1 MKNKLGRND
10 ICGCG
15 RGLKYKKCCLP
26 KGLSYIKDSNNNTSE
41 VYNGELKQFFSQYY
55 YIDLASFFGAVSL
68 NVSNHGKN
76 VRLDFLTLA
85 ALMYGSRD
93 EKKSFDLDLLQK
105 FLNTKYRHHHFEDPV
120 DNFFTRNICY
130 QNGNATVYEGIFTY
144 GADILQNQITVLN
157 NFAAD
162 FPIKFLKESGSLIN
176 FFLEISCTLSIRFEH
191 SNNMYEAWSNI
202 PNEIEM
208 NPQGL
213 EPYKLWFENTQIQG
227 LCKFC
232 KIETSVLD
240 EFCIN
245 PSAIIEDELHIE
257 NNDNNPLIQK
267 PLIRTHEGLCII
279 SPTNLLICLVHS
291 IWTKVINYELSEKF
305 VTNYHRV
312 HLAELLKI
320 LHKLDYKLLINLNP
334 TQDIRELP
342 NYLIYGFDTDK
353 ILLLVIQYEMLEDYD
368 VTNITSMYNVYYS
381 KFYQDQVDD
390 IIKQNHR
397 LFENK
402 NLQVMCIT
410 STVGRNVAILSDVE
424 GKCILGSIY
433 DIFVILN
440 SGINSSLDLWYYSK
454 VEEQFSKNTE
464 FAPLN
469 SSLDRFSLY
478 YKNKSFYMSDDQI
491 PDYLAIV
498 TDGNFELVKQG
509 VLEKGQ
515 INALYNSDQHNYP
528 VYLTVEKY
536 NDYVY
541 RYYNIHRISE
551 RLEFHIPNEN
561 ISIWVKSKL
570 QNDIIPKE
578 LKNAYWE
585 YCEAICFWLSEISMS
600 LSDIFSQR
608 NSKLP
613 KVVDIVF
620 DLGNHI
626 LPSDRDLKNVDFDF
640 DKINKSFSI
649 NLNEI
654 GFSIE
659 IPVDFGEVAILKNNT
674 ADRILILNL
683 LKGFQLLLEK
693 FGIILNDNQIDEII
707 ERHAPLG
714 LKKYLLIMSSSD
726 NLAFDNRYLNFKLK
740 TIFSGYNYELL
751 FDKIISLLEVNCP
764 PVGEITDKS
773 EKLKLCEDI
782 TLLLAKEISD
792 NLKKYNSF
800 ELLEN
805 LLRRYEVTLH
815 HNEIY
820 RLRIPT
826 LMHCYQDKWDIQEEI
841 KENAELNDKSTLA
854 LRNIIEYVASEN
866 SFGKDVVTTEV
877 IDDLV
882 SLITMLN
889 FFGHYH
895 DIIEFDLFETKM
907 WILKSDRIG
916 HNLKEIEALFME
928 KFTKHRSGQLIT
940 DAIEYY
946 YSDEE
951 KNSNK
956 FKISDNLYEKLSDS
970 FLADYNISHKN
981 LRNIVD
987 YLIEMPFEIETD
999 VVKMEKTLL
1008 IDKIYN
1014 YFSKDINDDHINSGL
1029 DFLSLKNRN
1038 GMLTKLPAEY
1048 DLSDVFP
1055 WKFNRRLSYLYKPL
1069 IEFVDEDKKEY
1080 ILYSPRHL
1088 DKSFRYLASKLSNGQ
1103 FKGKSKGMVTSV
1115 VGEIAKLKGKN
1126 HQQNIVDFFSEFPKV
1141 KIYEE
1146 FNIGTD
1152 SSFDP
1157 NANLGDIDVL
1167 VIDFENKVILCIESK
1182 NTEESKNMREF
1193 AQEAK
1198 DYLGEN
1204 GYVFKHRRRHNWA
1217 QRNVDRIG
1225 TRYQSKLPDFEI
1237 KSCMITKH
1245 KLAIQFMSDKK
1256 IDFPIFTLGDFE
1268 NNKMLEIYE
1277 KISNILLSD

>member
-10 ICGCG
+10 LCGCG
-15 RGLKYKKCCLP
+15 SGLKFKKCCLP
-26 KGLSYIKDSNNNTSE
+26 KGISFYKDKSE
-41 VYNGELKQFFSQYY
+41 IVNQEFNGTMQQLFGQYY
-55 YIDLASFFGAVSL
+55 YIYMASFFGAASL
-68 NVSNHGKN
+68 NVLNHGKN

-85 ALMYGSRD
+85 ALKYGSKD
-93 EKKSFDLDLLQK
+93 DTNTFNLNLLQK
-105 FLNTKYRHHHFEDPV
+105 FLTTKYGYHHFEDPV
-120 DNFFTRNICY
+120 ENFFTRNICY

-144 GADILQNQITVLN
+144 GTDILQNQINVLN
-157 NFAAD
+157 NFVD
-162 FPIKFLKESGSLIN
+162 NFPVDFLKECSSLIN
-176 FFLEISCTLSIRFEH
+176 FFLEISNTLSNRFEH
-191 SNNMYEAWSNI
+191 SCNMYEEWAKI
-202 PNEIEM
+202 PNEIEL
-208 NPQGL
+208 NPIGL
-213 EPYKLWFENTQIQG
+213 EPYKLWFDNEQLQN
-227 LCKFC
+227 LCRFC
-232 KIETSVLD
+232 KMDISVID
-240 EFCIN
+240 EFCID
-245 PSAIIEDELHIE
+245 PSEIVEEEVYIE

-267 PLIRTHEGLCII
+267 PFIRTQEGICVI

-305 VTNYHRV
+305 VINYHRIM
-312 HLAELLKI
+312 LADLLNI
-320 LHKLDYKLLINLNP
+320 LHKLGYKLLKNLKP

-353 ILLLVIQYEMLEDYD
+353 ILLLVIQYDMSEDYN
-368 VTNITSMYNVYYS
+368 VTNITSMYNVYNS
-381 KFYQDQVDD
+381 NFYQDQVDD

-410 STVGRNVAILSDVE
+410 STVGRNVPILSDVE

-433 DIFVILN
+433 DIIVILN

-454 VEEQFSKNTE
+454 VEEQFSKNIE

-478 YKNKSFYMSDDQI
+478 YKNKSFYMSDDQK
-491 PDYLAIV
+491 PDYMAIV
-498 TDGNFELVKQG
+498 TDGNFKLVKQG
-509 VLEKGQ
+509 VLNKSQ

-541 RYYNIHRISE
+541 RYYNIHRISK

-578 LKNAYWE
+578 LKYAYWE
-585 YCEAICFWLSEISMS
+585 YCEAICFWLSEISVS
-600 LSDIFSQR
+600 LSDIFSQGR
-608 NSKLP
+608 GKLP

-626 LPSDRDLKNVDFDF
+626 QPSDRELKNVDFDF
-640 DKINKSFSI
+640 DKINKFFSI
-649 NLNEI
+649 NLNEV

-659 IPVDFGEVAILKNNT
+659 IPVDFWEVAMLKNNT
-674 ADRILILNL
+674 ADRILIFNL
-683 LKGFQLLLEK
+683 LKGFQL
-693 FGIILNDNQIDEII
+693 ILDKYDIALDENQIDEVI

-726 NLAFDNRYLNFKLK
+726 NLAFDNRYLNFELI
-740 TIFSGYNYELL
+740 TIFSESNYELL
-751 FDKIISLLEVNCP
+751 FDKLIFLLGDNCP
-764 PVGEITDKS
+764 NIGEITNKS
-773 EKLKLCEDI
+773 EKLKLCKDI

-800 ELLEN
+800 ELLVN

-820 RLRIPT
+820 SLRIPT
-826 LMHCYQDKWDIQEEI
+826 LMQCYKDKWDIQKEI
-841 KENAELNDKSTLA
+841 KETAELNDKSTLA
-854 LRNIIEYVASEN
+854 LRNIIEYVVSEN
-866 SFGKDVVTTEV
+866 SFGKDVVTTEAV
-877 IDDLV
+877 DDLI

-895 DIIEFDLFETKM
+895 DIIKFNLFETKL
-907 WILKSDRIG
+907 WILKSGRIG
-916 HNLKEIEALFME
+916 HNLKEIEAVFMD
-928 KFTKHRSGQLIT
+928 KFTKYRSGKLIT
-940 DAIEYY
+940 DATEYY

-956 FKISDNLYEKLSDS
+956 FIISDNLYKKLSDS

-987 YLIEMPFEIETD
+987 YLIEIPFEIETD

-1014 YFSKDINDDHINSGL
+1014 YFSKDINADHINSGL

-1038 GMLTKLPAEY
+1038 GMLTKLPEEY

-1069 IEFVDEDKKEY
+1069 IEFVDEDKKIY

-1088 DKSFRYLASKLSNGQ
+1088 DKSFRYFASKLSNGQ

-1126 HQQNIVDFFSEFPKV
+1126 HQQNIVDFFSEFPNV

-1167 VIDFENKVILCIESK
+1167 VIDHENKVILCIESK

-1193 AQEAK
+1193 AQEAE

-1225 TRYQSKLPDFEI
+1225 TRYKVKLGDYEVL
-1237 KSCMITKH
+1237 SCMITKH

-1256 IDFPIFTLGDFE
+1256 IDFPIFSLNDFE

-1277 KISNILLSD
+1277 KISKILPSD

>member
-10 ICGCG
+10 LCGCG
-15 RGLKYKKCCLP
+15 SGLKYKKCCLP
-26 KGLSYIKDSNNNTSE
+26 KGLSYIKDSLNNTSE
-41 VYNGELKQFFSQYY
+41 VYNGSLKQLFKQYY
-55 YIDLASFFGAVSL
+55 YADLASFFGAASL
-68 NVSNHGKN
+68 NVLNHGKN

-85 ALMYGSRD
+85 ALKYGSKD
-93 EKKSFDLDLLQK
+93 DTNTFNLNLLQK
-105 FLNTKYRHHHFEDPV
+105 FLTTKYGYHHFEDPV
-120 DNFFTRNICY
+120 NNFFTRNICY
-130 QNGNATVYEGIFTY
+130 QNGNANVYEGIFTY
-144 GADILQNQITVLN
+144 GTDILQNQITVLN
-157 NFAAD
+157 NFAVN
-162 FPIKFLKESGSLIN
+162 FPIEFLKECSSRIN
-176 FFLEISCTLSIRFEH
+176 FFLEISNTLNNRFEH
-191 SNNMYEAWSNI
+191 SCNMHEEWAKI
-202 PNEIEM
+202 PSEIEL
-208 NPQGL
+208 NPIGL
-213 EPYKLWFENTQIQG
+213 EPYKLWFDNEQLQN
-227 LCKFC
+227 LCRFC
-232 KIETSVLD
+232 KMDISVID
-240 EFCIN
+240 EFCID
-245 PSAIIEDELHIE
+245 PSTIAEEDVHIE

-267 PLIRTHEGLCII
+267 PFIRTQEGICVI

-291 IWTKVINYELSEKF
+291 IWTNVINYELSEKF
-305 VTNYHRV
+305 LSNYHHV
-312 HLAELLKI
+312 QVAELLKI
-320 LHKLDYKLLINLNP
+320 FHKIGYKLIKNLNQ

-353 ILLLVIQYEMLEDYD
+353 ILLVVMQYDMLEYYN
-368 VTNITSMYNVYYS
+368 VTNITSIYNVYNS
-381 KFYQDQVDD
+381 NFDQEQVDD
-390 IIKQNHR
+390 IIKQNHH

-402 NLQVMCIT
+402 SLQVLCIT
-410 STVGRNVAILSDVE
+410 STVGRNFVILSDVK

-440 SGINSSLDLWYYSK
+440 SGIDSSLNLWYYTK

-478 YKNKSFYMSDDQI
+478 YKNKSFYISDDQK

-536 NDYVY
+536 NDYVH

-561 ISIWVKSKL
+561 ISIWVKGKL

-600 LSDIFSQR
+600 LSDIFSQS

-613 KVVDIVF
+613 KVVDIIF

-626 LPSDRDLKNVDFDF
+626 QPSDRDLKNIDFDF
-640 DKINKSFSI
+640 NQMNKSFSI
-649 NLNEI
+649 SLNEV

-659 IPVDFGEVAILKNNT
+659 IPVDFWEAAILKNNI
-674 ADRILILNL
+674 ADRMLIFNL
-683 LKGFQLLLEK
+683 LKGFHLLLEK

-740 TIFSGYNYELL
+740 TIFSEYNYELL
-751 FDKIISLLEVNCP
+751 FDKIISLLGVNCP
-764 PVGEITDKS
+764 PIGEITGNS
-773 EKLKLCEDI
+773 EKLKLCKDI
-782 TLLLAKEISD
+782 TLLLANEISD

-815 HNEIY
+815 HNETY

-826 LMHCYQDKWDIQEEI
+826 LMHCYQHKWDIQKEI
-841 KENAELNDKSTLA
+841 KENAEMNDKSTLA

-866 SFGKDVVTTEV
+866 SFGKDVVTTEAV
-877 IDDLV
+877 DDLI

-907 WILKSDRIG
+907 WILKSGRIG
-916 HNLKEIEALFME
+916 HNLKEIEAVFMD
-928 KFTKHRSGQLIT
+928 KFTKYRSGQLIT
-940 DAIEYY
+940 DATEYY

-956 FKISDNLYEKLSDS
+956 FIISDNLYKKLSDS
-970 FLADYNISHKN
+970 FLADYNISHNN
-981 LRNIVD
+981 LRKIVD
-987 YLIEMPFEIETD
+987 YLIEMPFEMETD
-999 VVKMEKTLL
+999 VVKIEKTLL
-1008 IDKIYN
+1008 VHKIYN
-1014 YFSKDINDDHINSGL
+1014 YLSKDINIDHINSGL

-1069 IEFVDEDKKEY
+1069 IEFVDEDKKYY

-1088 DKSFRYLASKLSNGQ
+1088 DKSFRYLATKLSNGQ
-1103 FKGKSKGMVTSV
+1103 FKGKSKGLVTSV

-1126 HQQNIVDFFSEFPKV
+1126 HQQNIVDFFSEFPNV

-1152 SSFDP
+1152 ASFDP
-1157 NANLGDIDVL
+1157 NASLGDIDVL
-1167 VIDFENKVILCIESK
+1167 VIDYENKVVLCIESK

-1204 GYVFKHRRRHNWA
+1204 GYVFKHRRRHTWA

-1225 TRYQSKLPDFEI
+1225 TRYQHKLLDFEI

-1256 IDFPIFTLGDFE
+1256 IDFPIFTLNDFE

-1277 KISNILLSD
+1277 KISNISLSD